1 MSGRSVLGALRLQ
14 GVLLKQQSSL
24 GFSDTVRRSFDLS
37 LPLSVCSSCTFP
49 SHTLVMSAGWE
60 RSELRCTAPHVS
72 WERFPFIG
80 IKEALRGEHQLFLV
94 PVHLLHHTLQRTGAP
109 CSLGFAVCNIPRT
122 AHPRLLAGGVSGQG
136 CRVRVTRCLRAS
148 ALGPGTWVHSLDIR
162 WFAV

>member
-80 IKEALRGEHQLFLV
+80 IKEALRGEHQLCPRSRQTFLGSSSSS
-94 PVHLLHHTLQRTGAP
+94 PPHPAEDRGALLSWLCRLQHSQDCTSSP
-109 CSLGFAVCNIPRT
+109 
-122 AHPRLLAGGVSGQG
+122 SG
-136 CRVRVTRCLRAS
+136 RRCLWTGVQS
-148 ALGPGTWVHSLDIR
+148 EGD
-162 WFAV
+162 